1 MGISEILSREAANTG
16 SIILF
21 KEGIFWRAYE
31 RSAFFFVS
39 YIKAYRLTK
48 RYFKNV
54 GCEVVYCGFPHTALN
69 ELLANYSNKE
79 VIREESMISIYSFE
93 QVENDRFNDWK
104 NGVSVVAKEEKIG
117 YALPNVCGISRKEEV
132 LQSIRS
138 FRVVNST
145 PLECQQFLIEMQK
158 QLDGAV

>member
-1 MGISEILSREAANTG
+1 
-16 SIILF
+16 
-21 KEGIFWRAYE
+21 
-31 RSAFFFVS
+31 
-39 YIKAYRLTK
+39 
-48 RYFKNV
+48 
-54 GCEVVYCGFPHTALN
+54 
-69 ELLANYSNKE
+69 
-79 VIREESMISIYSFE
+79 MISIYSFE